1 MHTLISSVAPIFVI
15 IAIGYVVR
23 RLNVIKTQGVN
34 SLISYVYYVALPAL
48 IIHSLMILELNNGSI
63 PQILFWN
70 IVILLLNTVLCLAVV
85 YIFRISNKDRAVF
98 FLASTVGNSLYLGI
112 PLTTSALGLTAGT
125 ADYALIVMIGVL
137 YLVGGIFIALVV
149 NEVFFVGH
157 KDFRSIAL
165 HLSKNPLIIAIFVGL
180 LLSFIPLP
188 EIASTATIKPL
199 SMIAA
204 SASPVA
210 LFILGSYL
218 YGHRIKQHLFMMV
231 SAVAWKV
238 VIVPLVALGVLFL
251 ADMNN
256 PQYAA
261 SILYAGTPTAVTA
274 LMIAKVYGFNTRFV
288 STVIVFST
296 LLSLVTSSVIIIFL
310 GL

>member
-1 MHTLISSVAPIFVI
+1 MHTLISSVVPIFVI

-23 RLNVIKTQGVN
+23 RLNIIKTQGVN
-34 SLISYVYYVALPAL
+34 ALISYVYYVALPAL
-48 IIHSLMILELNNGSI
+48 IVHSLMILELNNSNI
-63 PQILFWN
+63 PNILFWN
-70 IVILLLNTVLCLAVV
+70 SVILLVNTMLCLAIV

-98 FLASTVGNSLYLGI
+98 FLAATVGNSLYLGI
-112 PLTTSALGLTAGT
+112 PLTTSALGLKSGT
-125 ADYALIVMIGVL
+125 TDYALIVMIGVL

-149 NEVFFVGH
+149 NELFFVGH
-157 KDFRSIAL
+157 KDFGSIAL
-165 HLSKNPLIIAIFVGL
+165 RLAKNPLIIAIFAGL

-218 YGHRIKQHLFMMV
+218 YGHKIKQHLFMV
-231 SAVAWKV
+231 SSAVAWKV
-238 VIVPLVALGVLFL
+238 IVVPLIAWGVLFL
-251 ADMNN
+251 ADINN
-256 PQYAA
+256 PAYSA

-288 STVIVFST
+288 SAVIVFST
-296 LLSLVTSSVIIIFL
+296 VLSLVTASAAIVFL